1 MRPPSAKA
9 FLDTDCIIH
18 LYSGD
23 ASPKPAT
30 VRQLVDTIGTKNIV
44 VSTQVLQE
52 FCNICL
58 QQYNLPAAGV
68 LKALSE
74 LLAAFRISGN
84 DVETVIEAVYL
95 AEQYGCSFNDGHILA
110 AALQSSCEVLYTEAL
125 EHGLLVEER
134 MRVIN
139 PFIEARK
146 EKAPALPELSSL

>member
-1 MRPPSAKA
+1 MRQPSAKA

-23 ASPKPAT
+23 TSPRPAA
-30 VRQLVDTIGTKNIV
+30 VRELVDSIGTKNIV

-52 FCNICL
+52 FCNICM
-58 QQYNLPAAGV
+58 QQYSLPAAGV

-110 AALQSSCEVLYTEAL
+110 AALQSSCEVLYTEML
-125 EHGLLVEER
+125 EHGMVVEDR
-134 MRVIN
+134 LRIVN
-139 PFIEARK
+139 PFIELKK
-146 EKAPALPELSSL
+146 EKAPTVSELLA